1 MCLIHT
7 HANTLQAVEENET
20 AMKAWP
26 ADIGLEEDGSG
37 GVVRVRSYLE
47 AIGLLA
53 AHKAGLNPAALT
65 PEIPSIRRL
74 V

>member
-1 MCLIHT
+1 M
-7 HANTLQAVEENET
+7 EENET

-26 ADIGLEEDGSG
+26 DALGLDERDG

-65 PEIPSIRRL
+65 PNIPSIRRL